1 MNWNNNLKRTAPASS
16 QERNE
21 VFLLS
26 RQVGFLQRG
35 VIGDGRLKEKQRG
48 LILRVKNNA
57 VIDLISGGLD

>member
-57 VIDLISGGLD
+57 AIDLISGGLD

>member
-16 QERNE
+16 HERNE